1 MDVKEELIKQF
12 LPKYL
17 SPEEK
22 LNLKNLIE
30 DFPYNL
36 DSRFY
41 TSYLNGT
48 EVIYQ
53 GDGIKKMNVIQLPK
67 SEIKKTNCI
76 ILSNTCDIDI
86 ENSRL
91 FASRLTYAPIIQLDK
106 YINLYKTNGISA
118 DRIKSHVKSIREQEI
133 TQILYL
139 PKSSSHEES
148 IVFLDRINN
157 CSNDEI
163 DRSDLKSRRIFTLSN
178 YGFYVLLIK
187 LSVSFSRIA
196 EKVNRK

>member
-1 MDVKEELIKQF
+1 MNIKEHVGQF

-17 SPEEK
+17 SPKDK
-22 LNLKNLIE
+22 LNLKELIK

-41 TSYLNGT
+41 TSYLKGT
-48 EVIYQ
+48 QVIYQ
-53 GDGIKKMNVIQLPK
+53 GDGIKEMKVIQLPNP
-67 SEIKKTNCI
+67 EIKNTDCI
-76 ILSNTCDIDI
+76 ILSNTCDIDV
-86 ENSRL
+86 ENSRI
-91 FASRLTYAPIIQLDK
+91 FASRLTYAPIISLRK
-106 YINLYKTNGISA
+106 YIDLYRSHGISK
-118 DRIKSHVKSIREQEI
+118 DRIDSHVISIKEQEI

-139 PKSSSHEES
+139 PKNASHEES

-157 CSNDEI
+157 CANDEI
-163 DRSDLKSRRIFTLSN
+163 DRSALEKKRLFTLSN
-178 YGFYVLLIK
+178 YGFYILLLK